1 MLLEKKKDPMGQA
14 IYDRFHNIK
23 TGKLKV
29 MSSMFDDD
37 FIPIE
42 TLFRTYEEMP
52 ELEKT
57 ALQIAEGKI
66 LDLGAASGCHSLVL
80 QEMGKDVTA
89 ADISLLSCEVMRDRG
104 VRKVMEADFYDE
116 GFVGEYDT
124 ILMLMNGSGIIGTVD
139 NMSNFF
145 FRAKHLLSKKG
156 CILMDS
162 SDLSYLYEEE
172 DGTIA
177 IDLAGAYYGEVDYTM
192 KYKNVKGEAFDWLYV
207 DFDTL
212 AYHAEAN
219 GFKAELVKKGEHYD
233 YLARLSLK

>member
-1 MLLEKKKDPMGQA
+1 MLTDRKKDPMGQA

-23 TGKLKV
+23 PGKLKV

-57 ALQIAEGKI
+57 ALQMAQGRI

-80 QEMGKDVTA
+80 QEMGRDVTA
-89 ADISLLSCEVMRDRG
+89 ADISQLSCEVMRERG
-104 VRKVMEADFYDE
+104 VRNVLEADFYDE
-116 GFVGEYDT
+116 SFVGEYDT
-124 ILMLMNGSGIIGTVD
+124 ILMLMNGSGIIGTVE
-139 NMSNFF
+139 NMANFF
-145 FRAKHLLSKKG
+145 FRAKHLLSKNG

-172 DGTIA
+172 DGSIA
-177 IDLAGAYYGEVDYTM
+177 IDLAGAYYGEVDYTI
-192 KYKNVKGEAFDWLYV
+192 KYKNVKGETFDWLYV

-219 GFKAELVKKGEHYD
+219 GFKAELVQRGPHYD
-233 YLARLSLK
+233 YLARLSL